1 LCSEPPALEVAP
13 EEPRANADEEGAHD
27 DRDHDGGEDLGVVG
41 AVAFYT
47 ARQARGRHG
56 HRKPERRRGT
66 HFLGSQLRGVSESGG
81 MKT

>member
-13 EEPRANADEEGAHD
+13 EEPRADADEEGAHD

-47 ARQARGRHG
+47 ARQGMGAVMVI
-56 HRKPERRRGT
+56 EN
-66 HFLGSQLRGVSESGG
+66 LRGGG
-81 MKT
+81 GLTSWDRNCGACQKMGG